1 MAQNIIKEVQDIET
15 EADRVLAEANEKAE
29 ELKNSVAP
37 ELENIRKKHE
47 KELDDKSSEFESSLQ
62 EKTNSQLEELD
73 AAAKEKMKKLQAID
87 ADAFDEAV
95 KLVVERIRNM

>member
-15 EADRVLAEANEKAE
+15 EADRILADANEKAE

-37 ELENIRKKHE
+37 ELENIRKKQE
-47 KELDDKSSEFESSLQ
+47 KELDDKSSEFESGLQ

-73 AAAKEKMKKLQAID
+73 AAAQEKMGKLQDID

-95 KLVVERIRNM
+95 NLVVERIRNM